1 MTIYV
6 LKNRM
11 KVLGGN
17 GMITGFET
25 YTFDCY
31 KDKAKADKEAE
42 RWNDAY
48 AHFSHHECAG
58 SVYVE
63 KQEITQSRYDNYLQ
77 MRSEIENGRMP
88 EYLK

>member
-1 MTIYV
+1 
-6 LKNRM
+6 
-11 KVLGGN
+11 
-17 GMITGFET
+17 MIEGFET

-31 KDKAKADKEAE
+31 KDEARAKKEAD

-63 KQEITQSRYDNYLQ
+63 KQEITTAEEKEALKAE
-77 MRSEIENGRMP
+77 MHAGRKAL
-88 EYLK
+88 ELEK

>member
-63 KQEITQSRYDNYLQ
+63 KQEITTAEEKEALKAE
-77 MRSEIENGRMP
+77 MHAGRKAL
-88 EYLK
+88 ELEK